1 MSLARIICEVDNIF
15 GILNMTDNKFD
26 QLADIIAAL
35 LRTLGQPERLKILLA
50 IGQQEAC
57 VCHLEA
63 ALGSRQAYIS
73 QHLMALR
80 QAGLVTARRD
90 GRNIYY
96 RLEDPSILSFIRQA
110 GEQAGLDEAQ
120 MSRASIP
127 SLPSNCPCPHCA
139 GDSLPEFETQSF
151 IAITSL

>member
-1 MSLARIICEVDNIF
+1 MSLALIHPEGNNIF
-15 GILNMTDNKFD
+15 RNLNMIDQTFD
-26 QLADIIAAL
+26 QLTDTIAAL
-35 LRTLGQPERLKILLA
+35 LRSLGQPERLKILLA

-63 ALGSRQAYIS
+63 ALGLRQAYIS

-96 RLEDPSILSFIRQA
+96 RLENPSLLSFIKLA
-110 GEQAGLDEAQ
+110 GVQAGLSQEQ
-120 MSRASIP
+120 MSRAKIP
-127 SLPSNCPCPHCA
+127 SLPPNCPCPHCA
-139 GDSLPEFETQSF
+139 EEPMPEFEARSF

>member
-1 MSLARIICEVDNIF
+1 MTNQTVDQI
-15 GILNMTDNKFD
+15 TDT
-26 QLADIIAAL
+26 IAAL
-35 LRTLGQPERLKILLA
+35 LRTLGQPERLKILLI

-63 ALGSRQAYIS
+63 ALGLRQAYIS

-96 RLEDPSILSFIRQA
+96 RLQDPSILGFIRQA
-110 GEQAGLDEAQ
+110 GVQAGLDEVQ
-120 MSRASIP
+120 MSQAQIP
-127 SLPSNCPCPHCA
+127 SLPPNCPCPHCA
-139 GDSLPEFETQSF
+139 EEPMPEFEARTF

>member
-1 MSLARIICEVDNIF
+1 
-15 GILNMTDNKFD
+15 MTDQIID
-26 QLADIIAAL
+26 RLTEAIADL
-35 LRTLGQPERLKILLA
+35 LHTLGQSERLKILLA

-63 ALGSRQAYIS
+63 ALGLRQAYIS
-73 QHLMALR
+73 QHLMAMR

-96 RLEDPSILSFIRQA
+96 RLQDPSILGFIRQA
-110 GEQAGLDEAQ
+110 GVQAGLDQAQ
-120 MSRASIP
+120 MSQAQVP
-127 SLPSNCPCPHCA
+127 SLPPNCPCPHCA
-139 GDSLPEFETQSF
+139 EEPMPEFEARTF

>member
-1 MSLARIICEVDNIF
+1 MSLARLVIVGDNIF
-15 GILNMTDNKFD
+15 RILNMTDQNID
-26 QLADIIAAL
+26 QLTDTIADLFRI
-35 LRTLGQPERLKILLA
+35 LGQPERLKILLI

-63 ALGSRQAYIS
+63 ALGMRQAYIS

-96 RLEDPSILSFIRQA
+96 RLEDPSLLSFIRRA
-110 GEQAGLDEAQ
+110 GEQAGLSEAQ
-120 MSRASIP
+120 MARARIP
-127 SLPSNCPCPHCA
+127 ALPPNCPCPHCTEEPM
-139 GDSLPEFETQSF
+139 PEFKAQSF

>member
-1 MSLARIICEVDNIF
+1 MIHEEDNIF
-15 GILNMTDNKFD
+15 RILNMTDQNID
-26 QLADIIAAL
+26 QLAEAIADL

-63 ALGSRQAYIS
+63 ALSLRQAYIS

-96 RLEDPSILSFIRQA
+96 RLEDPSLLSFIRKA
-110 GEQAGLDEAQ
+110 GEQAGLNEAQ
-120 MSRASIP
+120 MARALIP
-127 SLPSNCPCPHCA
+127 SVPPSCPCPHCA
-139 GDSLPEFETQSF
+139 EETVPELEARSF
-151 IAITSL
+151 ISITSL

>member
-1 MSLARIICEVDNIF
+1 MSEPNI
-15 GILNMTDNKFD
+15 D
-26 QLADIIAAL
+26 QLTDQIAAL
-35 LRTLGQPERLKILLA
+35 LRALGQPERLKILLA

-63 ALGSRQAYIS
+63 ALGLRQAYIS

-96 RLEDPSILSFIRQA
+96 RLVDLSLLNFIRQA
-110 GEQAGLDEAQ
+110 GVQAGLGQAQ
-120 MSRASIP
+120 MLRASIP
-127 SLPSNCPCPHCA
+127 TLPPNCPCPHCA
-139 GDSLPEFETQSF
+139 GEPVPELEERSF
-151 IAITSL
+151 IAITSIGDRNTWTS

>member
-1 MSLARIICEVDNIF
+1 MMDQNI
-15 GILNMTDNKFD
+15 G
-26 QLADIIAAL
+26 QLTEAIAEL

-63 ALGSRQAYIS
+63 ALDLRQAYIS

-96 RLEDPSILSFIRQA
+96 RLEDPALLAFIRQA
-110 GEQAGLDEAQ
+110 GVQAGLSQAQ
-120 MSRASIP
+120 MSQAQIPSIP
-127 SLPSNCPCPHCA
+127 PNCPCPHCA
-139 GDSLPEFETQSF
+139 EESMPEFEAHTF

>member
-1 MSLARIICEVDNIF
+1 MSLALGKDVGDNIF
-15 GILNMTDNKFD
+15 RILNMLNENID
-26 QLADIIAAL
+26 QITQAIADL

-63 ALGSRQAYIS
+63 ALGLRQAYIS

-96 RLEDPSILSFIRQA
+96 RLQNTSILGFIRQA
-110 GEQAGLDEAQ
+110 GEQAGLDQAQ
-120 MSRASIP
+120 MAQGQIP
-127 SLPSNCPCPHCA
+127 ALPPNCPCPHCA
-139 GDSLPEFETQSF
+139 EEPMPDFEARSF

>member
-1 MSLARIICEVDNIF
+1 
-15 GILNMTDNKFD
+15 MTDQTID
-26 QLADIIAAL
+26 QLTEAIANL

-50 IGQQEAC
+50 IGRQEAC

-63 ALGSRQAYIS
+63 ALGLRQAYIS

-96 RLEDPSILSFIRQA
+96 RLQDPSILGFIRRA
-110 GEQAGLDEAQ
+110 GEQAGLDQAQ
-120 MSRASIP
+120 MSQAQFP
-127 SLPSNCPCPHCA
+127 SLPPNCPCPHCA
-139 GDSLPEFETQSF
+139 EELMPELEAQSF

>member
-1 MSLARIICEVDNIF
+1 MSDQPI
-15 GILNMTDNKFD
+15 D
-26 QLADIIAAL
+26 QLTELIAVL

-63 ALGSRQAYIS
+63 ALGMRQAYIS

-96 RLEDPSILSFIRQA
+96 RIEDPSLLSFIRQA
-110 GEQAGLDEAQ
+110 GEQAGLDQTQMAQ
-120 MSRASIP
+120 ARLP
-127 SLPSNCPCPHCA
+127 SLPPNCPCPHCA
-139 GDSLPEFETQSF
+139 EEQLPEFEARTF
-151 IAITSL
+151 IAITSIGEESTWTS

>member
-1 MSLARIICEVDNIF
+1 MIDQTI
-15 GILNMTDNKFD
+15 D
-26 QLADIIAAL
+26 QLTDTIAAL

-63 ALGSRQAYIS
+63 ALGLRQAYIS

-90 GRNIYY
+90 GRNIFY
-96 RLEDPSILSFIRQA
+96 RLEDPSLLSFIRKA
-110 GEQAGLDEAQ
+110 GEQAGLAQEQ
-120 MSRASIP
+120 MSRARVP
-127 SLPSNCPCPHCA
+127 TLPPNCPCPHCA
-139 GDSLPEFETQSF
+139 EEALPEFEARSF
-151 IAITSL
+151 IAVTTL

>member
-1 MSLARIICEVDNIF
+1 MTDDNI
-15 GILNMTDNKFD
+15 D
-26 QLADIIAAL
+26 QLAEAIADL

-63 ALGSRQAYIS
+63 ALGLRQAYIS

-96 RLEDPSILSFIRQA
+96 RLEDPSLLSFIRQA
-110 GEQAGLDEAQ
+110 GEQVGLSQAQ
-120 MSRASIP
+120 MSRAKIP
-127 SLPSNCPCPHCA
+127 SLPPNCPCPHCA
-139 GDSLPEFETQSF
+139 EELMPEFEAKSF
-151 IAITSL
+151 INITSL

>member
-1 MSLARIICEVDNIF
+1 MTNQTVDQI
-15 GILNMTDNKFD
+15 TDT
-26 QLADIIAAL
+26 IAAL

-63 ALGSRQAYIS
+63 ALGLRQAYIS

-96 RLEDPSILSFIRQA
+96 RIEDPSLLGFIRQA
-110 GEQAGLDEAQ
+110 GEQAGLDQAQ
-120 MSRASIP
+120 MSRARIP
-127 SLPSNCPCPHCA
+127 SLPPNCPCPHCA
-139 GDSLPEFETQSF
+139 EEPMPEFEARSF
-151 IAITSL
+151 ISITSL

>member
-1 MSLARIICEVDNIF
+1 MFEKPI
-15 GILNMTDNKFD
+15 D
-26 QLADIIAAL
+26 QLTELIAAL
-35 LRTLGQPERLKILLA
+35 LRSLGQPERLKILLA

-63 ALGSRQAYIS
+63 ALGLRQAYIS

-96 RLEDPSILSFIRQA
+96 QLANPNLLSFIRQA
-110 GEQAGLDEAQ
+110 GEQAGLSQAQ
-120 MSRASIP
+120 MSRALIP
-127 SLPSNCPCPHCA
+127 SLPPNCPCPHCA
-139 GDSLPEFETQSF
+139 EEPVPEFEARSF

>member
-1 MSLARIICEVDNIF
+1 MSSQTIDDL
-15 GILNMTDNKFD
+15 T
-26 QLADIIAAL
+26 DIIASL

-50 IGQQEAC
+50 IGREEAC

-63 ALGSRQAYIS
+63 ALALRQAYIS

-96 RLEDPSILSFIRQA
+96 RLEDPSLLSLIRRA
-110 GEQAGLDEAQ
+110 GEQAGVEEEQ
-120 MSRASIP
+120 MARASIP
-127 SLPSNCPCPHCA
+127 SLPPDCPCPHCT
-139 GDSLPEFETQSF
+139 GEPMPEFKDQSF

>member
-1 MSLARIICEVDNIF
+1 MSEPSI
-15 GILNMTDNKFD
+15 D
-26 QLADIIAAL
+26 QLTDTIAAL

-63 ALGSRQAYIS
+63 ALGLRQATIS
-73 QHLMALR
+73 QHLMVLR
-80 QAGLVTARRD
+80 QAGLVCARRE

-96 RLEDPSILSFIRQA
+96 RLEDPSLLSFIRRA

-120 MSRASIP
+120 MAQASLP
-127 SLPSNCPCPHCA
+127 SLPADCPCPHCA
-139 GDSLPEFETQSF
+139 GEPMPNFDAQSF

>member
-1 MSLARIICEVDNIF
+1 MIDQTVDE
-15 GILNMTDNKFD
+15 LTDT
-26 QLADIIAAL
+26 IASL
-35 LRTLGQPERLKILLA
+35 LRTLGQPERLKILLI

-63 ALGSRQAYIS
+63 ALGLRQAYIS

-96 RLEDPSILSFIRQA
+96 RLEDPSLLSFIRLA
-110 GEQAGLDEAQ
+110 GEQAGLDQAQ
-120 MSRASIP
+120 MSQALFP
-127 SLPSNCPCPHCA
+127 SMPPNCPCPHCA
-139 GDSLPEFETQSF
+139 EEPMPEFKAQTF

>member
-1 MSLARIICEVDNIF
+1 
-15 GILNMTDNKFD
+15 MTDQNID
-26 QLADIIAAL
+26 QIVGAIAEL
-35 LRTLGQPERLKILLA
+35 LDTLGQPERLKILLA

-63 ALGSRQAYIS
+63 ALGLRQAYIS

-96 RLEDPSILSFIRQA
+96 RLEEPALLAFIRQA
-110 GEQAGLDEAQ
+110 GVQAGLSQAQ
-120 MSRASIP
+120 MSQAQIPSIP
-127 SLPSNCPCPHCA
+127 ANCPCPHCA
-139 GDSLPEFETQSF
+139 EESMPDFEGRTF

>member
-1 MSLARIICEVDNIF
+1 
-15 GILNMTDNKFD
+15 
-26 QLADIIAAL
+26 
-35 LRTLGQPERLKILLA
+35 LKILLA

-63 ALGSRQAYIS
+63 ALGLRQAYIS

-96 RLEDPSILSFIRQA
+96 RLKDHSLLSFIRQA
-110 GEQAGLDEAQ
+110 GEQAGLDELQ
-120 MSRASIP
+120 MTRARILAMP
-127 SLPSNCPCPHCA
+127 PNCPCPHCA
-139 GDSLPEFETQSF
+139 GESMPEFTPQTF
-151 IAITSL
+151 IAITTIDEVSKWSS

>member
-1 MSLARIICEVDNIF
+1 MSNENI
-15 GILNMTDNKFD
+15 D
-26 QLADIIAAL
+26 QLTEAIAEL
-35 LRTLGQPERLKILLA
+35 LRTLGQSERLKILLA

-63 ALGSRQAYIS
+63 ALGLRQAYIS

-96 RLEDPSILSFIRQA
+96 RLQNTSILGFIRQA
-110 GEQAGLDEAQ
+110 GEQAGLDQVQ
-120 MSRASIP
+120 MARGRIP
-127 SLPSNCPCPHCA
+127 TLPPNCPCPHCA
-139 GDSLPEFETQSF
+139 EEAMPDFEARSF